1 MSLGLAG
8 IKVPKKVFATLLQ
21 DKDSID
27 SSQNLEFI
35 FSASE
40 TAVSRS
46 WWRYPLISLMMISF
60 GPVTG
65 YAATGVPQANA
76 SIITIPYVSVL
87 DGKTKT
93 EASE

>member
-8 IKVPKKVFATLLQ
+8 VKVPKKVLATLLQ

-27 SSQNLEFI
+27 SSQDLEFI

-46 WWRYPLISLMMISF
+46 
-60 GPVTG
+60 
-65 YAATGVPQANA
+65 
-76 SIITIPYVSVL
+76 
-87 DGKTKT
+87 
-93 EASE
+93 